1 MRRQPSPDQAAK
13 AAACPPAHIS
23 AVLIFGIL
31 CAALLRAGDQ
41 PARASASADL
51 GIGTEVVLTEPGTML
66 RDGEKQIPNRG
77 ERIFKIQ
84 RLGNG
89 FADVATEDGAIR
101 GWVEIADGATHSLAR
116 QVGRWGRWGHPFS
129 GTPRKWVAPL
139 HSSHFQH
146 IQDTVGSSSHFR

>member
-1 MRRQPSPDQAAK
+1 MRQPSPDPAPKPAAFL
-13 AAACPPAHIS
+13 PAHIF
-23 AVLIFGIL
+23 AVLVIGVL
-31 CAALLRAGDQ
+31 GSAPLRAGEQ
-41 PARASASADL
+41 PAPVSARADL
-51 GIGTEVVLTEPGTML
+51 GVGTEVVLTEPGTML